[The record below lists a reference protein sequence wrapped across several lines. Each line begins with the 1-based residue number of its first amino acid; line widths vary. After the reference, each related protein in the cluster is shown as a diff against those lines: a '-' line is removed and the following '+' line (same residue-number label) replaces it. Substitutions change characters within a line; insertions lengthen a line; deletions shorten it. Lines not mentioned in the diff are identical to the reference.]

1 MSIHHI
7 SLSFSFCLVS
17 QGNKAKY
24 RIQIFVYC
32 IYHRYIYISRYI
44 YIYMY
49 INFIDMTYDIC
60 KKFYIHQ
67 MLLTYRFLI
76 VMVCFLCFGPPSFR
90 HPSHTNCRFGR
101 SLSRLRSQ
109 HDRQFRRDAKRVI
122 KQNSKKKTSS
132 LDYRASYKWIQW
144 ADLKPVLDS
153 LMTH

>member
-1 MSIHHI
+1 
-7 SLSFSFCLVS
+7 
-17 QGNKAKY
+17 
-24 RIQIFVYC
+24 
-32 IYHRYIYISRYI
+32 
-44 YIYMY
+44 
-49 INFIDMTYDIC
+49 MTYDIC
-60 KKFYIHQ
+60 KNLYIHQ

-153 LMTH
+153 LMTHWSDQCTYNSWFGQCDSTLFLSHACFSFCILHIWSAKSDCGNSAFMSTKLFPC